1 MESIFRSI
9 MEKKIINTGFLKG
22 PICPI
27 YGIGAII
34 MFTFLQSLENN
45 IVLLFLASI
54 IILTLWEYI
63 VGVMLEK
70 MFHTRYWDYSD
81 HKFNIQG
88 RICLSN
94 SIYWGV
100 LGVVFVK
107 YIHPNIQNLV
117 QKVDIKLLYFIVTIL
132 MVVFIVDMITS
143 IVKIKNIK
151 STLEKIEELN
161 KEIREKIKEIKIL
174 PKEIQEKEEEVQR
187 RKQQIKGGISFL
199 QEKFSSGEFKVTD
212 FKGLRKRI
220 DTWLKKA
227 DLSSLPQDQY
237 SILIESLNRIYT
249 TLKPKEKKNWTAK
262 DAKIWKDVARWTGEE
277 YANKIFDEI
286 IK

>member
-45 IVLLFLASI
+45 IVLLFLVSI

-107 YIHPNIQNLV
+107 YIHPNIQNLI

-174 PKEIQEKEEEVQR
+174 PKEIQEKEKLIASEKLQKLVEDLKKR
-187 RKQQIKGGISFL
+187 RNRTIKHL
-199 QEKFSSGEFKVTD
+199 YKNVY
-212 FKGLRKRI
+212 R
-220 DTWLKKA
+220 LKKA
-227 DLSSLPQDQY
+227 FPAIDTKEIRE
-237 SILIESLNRIYT
+237 ILN
-249 TLKPKEKKNWTAK
+249 KK
-262 DAKIWKDVARWTGEE
+262 V
-277 YANKIFDEI
+277 EI
-286 IK
+286 IKRKNK

>member
-70 MFHTRYWDYSD
+70 IFHTRYWDYSD

-107 YIHPNIQNLV
+107 YIHPNIQNLI

-174 PKEIQEKEEEVQR
+174 PKEIQEKEKLIASEKLQKLVEDLKKR
-187 RKQQIKGGISFL
+187 RNRTIKHL
-199 QEKFSSGEFKVTD
+199 YKNVY
-212 FKGLRKRI
+212 R
-220 DTWLKKA
+220 LKKA
-227 DLSSLPQDQY
+227 FPAIDTKEIRE
-237 SILIESLNRIYT
+237 ILN
-249 TLKPKEKKNWTAK
+249 KK
-262 DAKIWKDVARWTGEE
+262 V
-277 YANKIFDEI
+277 EI
-286 IK
+286 IKRKNK

>member
-70 MFHTRYWDYSD
+70 IFHTRYWDYSD

-174 PKEIQEKEEEVQR
+174 PKEIQEKEKLIASEKLQKLVEDLKKR
-187 RKQQIKGGISFL
+187 RNRTIKHL
-199 QEKFSSGEFKVTD
+199 YKNVY
-212 FKGLRKRI
+212 R
-220 DTWLKKA
+220 LKKA
-227 DLSSLPQDQY
+227 FPAIDTKEIRE
-237 SILIESLNRIYT
+237 ILN
-249 TLKPKEKKNWTAK
+249 KK
-262 DAKIWKDVARWTGEE
+262 V
-277 YANKIFDEI
+277 EI
-286 IK
+286 IKRKNK

>member
-45 IVLLFLASI
+45 IVLLFLDSI

-70 MFHTRYWDYSD
+70 IFHTRYWDYSD

-174 PKEIQEKEEEVQR
+174 PKEIQEKEKLIAAEKLQKLVEDLKKR
-187 RKQQIKGGISFL
+187 RNRTIKHL
-199 QEKFSSGEFKVTD
+199 YKNVY
-212 FKGLRKRI
+212 R
-220 DTWLKKA
+220 LKKA
-227 DLSSLPQDQY
+227 FPAIDTKEIRE
-237 SILIESLNRIYT
+237 ILN
-249 TLKPKEKKNWTAK
+249 KK
-262 DAKIWKDVARWTGEE
+262 V
-277 YANKIFDEI
+277 EI
-286 IK
+286 IKRKNK

>member
-45 IVLLFLASI
+45 IVLLFLVSI

-81 HKFNIQG
+81 HRFNIQG

-107 YIHPNIQNLV
+107 YIHPNIQNLI

-174 PKEIQEKEEEVQR
+174 PKEIQEKEKLIASEKLQKLVEDLKKR
-187 RKQQIKGGISFL
+187 RNRTIKHL
-199 QEKFSSGEFKVTD
+199 YKNVY
-212 FKGLRKRI
+212 R
-220 DTWLKKA
+220 LKKA
-227 DLSSLPQDQY
+227 FPAIDTKEIRE
-237 SILIESLNRIYT
+237 ILN
-249 TLKPKEKKNWTAK
+249 KK
-262 DAKIWKDVARWTGEE
+262 V
-277 YANKIFDEI
+277 EI
-286 IK
+286 IKRKNK

>member
-70 MFHTRYWDYSD
+70 IFHTRYWDYSD

-107 YIHPNIQNLV
+107 YIHPNIQNLI

-174 PKEIQEKEEEVQR
+174 PKEIQEKEKLIAAEKLQKLVEDLKKR
-187 RKQQIKGGISFL
+187 RNRTIKHL
-199 QEKFSSGEFKVTD
+199 YKNVY
-212 FKGLRKRI
+212 R
-220 DTWLKKA
+220 LKKA
-227 DLSSLPQDQY
+227 FPAIDTKEIRE
-237 SILIESLNRIYT
+237 ILN
-249 TLKPKEKKNWTAK
+249 KK
-262 DAKIWKDVARWTGEE
+262 I
-277 YANKIFDEI
+277 EI
-286 IK
+286 IKRKNK

>member
-45 IVLLFLASI
+45 IVLLFLDSI

-70 MFHTRYWDYSD
+70 IFHTRYWDYSD

-151 STLEKIEELN
+151 STLEKIQELN

-174 PKEIQEKEEEVQR
+174 PKEIQEKEKLIAAEKLQKLVEDLKKR
-187 RKQQIKGGISFL
+187 RNRTIKHL
-199 QEKFSSGEFKVTD
+199 YKNVY
-212 FKGLRKRI
+212 R
-220 DTWLKKA
+220 LKKA
-227 DLSSLPQDQY
+227 FPAIDTKEIRE
-237 SILIESLNRIYT
+237 ILN
-249 TLKPKEKKNWTAK
+249 KK
-262 DAKIWKDVARWTGEE
+262 V
-277 YANKIFDEI
+277 EI
-286 IK
+286 IKRKNK